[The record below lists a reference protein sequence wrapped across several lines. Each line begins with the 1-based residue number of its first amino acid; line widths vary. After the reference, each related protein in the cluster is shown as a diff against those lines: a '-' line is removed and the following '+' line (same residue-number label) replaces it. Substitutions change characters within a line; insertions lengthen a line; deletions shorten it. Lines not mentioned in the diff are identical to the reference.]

1 MKFGG
6 LEKLMYLCVESR
18 DSYPLL
24 RKYKIMIA
32 EFTIKNF
39 SSVRTEQTLSF
50 VPEGNNLMEEEYF
63 VEVAPNVKLLKMGV
77 IYGANASGK
86 SNILRAIDF
95 FRKLMTYT
103 PASKSES
110 LDFMPFLFDDIS
122 SEEKS
127 SMSMTVWINGHK
139 YILSV
144 EYDRNKIYTETLST
158 YKTNRRSILYK
169 RTYNAENDV
178 AEVEF
183 SASTRLTKAD
193 QKIIAGNTIPNCT
206 VLAAFGKSNVGQQQL
221 KEVSEYFTASMTDLL
236 TPRKSLDEMA
246 RTALMNDHDGRL
258 KKFILYFL
266 RASDFN
272 ITDLHMLDKSH
283 ISFAHQTEA
292 GVYEMGES
300 MESSGTM
307 RLLGMSVLLYSLL
320 SGNRFMEIDEI
331 ENSIHFE
338 LVSYFLKCFLA
349 NSEGQSQLLV
359 TTHDINLLNEDFL
372 RRDVVWFTDKN
383 NEGETILERL
393 SSMGVHKNISPYNA
407 YRQGKLIK
415 LPFLDSIFFN
425 LSILPNNE
433 SK

>member
-1 MKFGG
+1 
-6 LEKLMYLCVESR
+6 
-18 DSYPLL
+18 
-24 RKYKIMIA
+24 MIA
-32 EFTIKNF
+32 EFTLKNY
-39 SSVRTEQTLSF
+39 SSIRTEQTLSF
-50 VPEGNNLMEEEYF
+50 IPMGNNLMEEEYF
-63 VEVAPNVKLLKMGV
+63 VEVAPGVKLLKMGV

-86 SNILRAIDF
+86 SNMLRAIDF
-95 FRKLMTYT
+95 FRKLMTYNPT
-103 PASKSES
+103 SKSETI
-110 LDFMPFLFDDIS
+110 DFMPFLFDDVS
-122 SEEKS
+122 SKEKTF
-127 SMSMTVWINGHK
+127 MSMTVWINGHR
-139 YILSV
+139 YIISV
-144 EYDRNKIYTETLST
+144 EFDRNRIYSESLSI
-158 YKTNRRSILYK
+158 YKTNRRSVLYK

-178 AEVEF
+178 ADIEF
-183 SASTRLTKAD
+183 STSTKLSKSD
-193 QKIIAGNTIPNCT
+193 QKIIVGNTIPNCS

-221 KEVSEYFTASMTDLL
+221 KEVSEYFTVSMTDLL
-236 TPRKSLDEMA
+236 TPRMSLDEMA
-246 RTALMNDHDGRL
+246 RTALMNDRDGRL

-272 ITDLHMLDKSH
+272 ITNLHMLDKSH
-283 ISFAHQTEA
+283 ISFVHQTEA

-307 RLLGMSVLLYSLL
+307 RLLGMAVLLYRLL
-320 SGNRFMEIDEI
+320 SANRFMEIDEI

-383 NEGETILERL
+383 NDGETILKRL
-393 SSMGVHKNISPYNA
+393 SSMGIHKNISPYNA

-425 LSILPNNE
+425 LSILPYNE
-433 SK
+433 NK

>member
-1 MKFGG
+1 
-6 LEKLMYLCVESR
+6 
-18 DSYPLL
+18 
-24 RKYKIMIA
+24 MIA

-39 SSVRTEQTLSF
+39 SSVRTEQTISF
-50 VPEGNNLMEEEYF
+50 VPEESNLMEEEYLL
-63 VEVAPNVKLLKMGV
+63 EVAPDVKLLKLGV

-95 FRKLMTYT
+95 FRKLMINN
-103 PASKSES
+103 PASKSEP

-122 SEEKS
+122 SKEKS
-127 SMSMTVWINGHK
+127 AMSMSLWLDGHR

-144 EYDRNKIYTETLST
+144 EFDRNRIYSESLSM
-158 YKTNRRSILYK
+158 YKTNRRSVLYR
-169 RTYNAENDV
+169 RTYNAEKDV

-183 SASTRLTKAD
+183 SASTKLSKAD
-193 QKIIAGNTIPNCT
+193 QKIIVGNTIPNCS

-221 KEVSEYFTASMTDLL
+221 KEVSEYFSISMTELL
-236 TPRKSLDEMA
+236 TPRISLDGIA
-246 RTALMNDHDGRL
+246 QTSLTSDLDGKL

-283 ISFAHQTEA
+283 ISFAHQTDT

-307 RLLGMSVLLYSLL
+307 RLLGMSVLLYKLL
-320 SGNRFMEIDEI
+320 SNNRFMEIDEI

-372 RRDVVWFTDKN
+372 RKDVVWFTDKN

-393 SSMGVHKNISPYNA
+393 SAMGIHKNISPYNA

>member
-1 MKFGG
+1 
-6 LEKLMYLCVESR
+6 
-18 DSYPLL
+18 
-24 RKYKIMIA
+24 MIA
-32 EFTIKNF
+32 EFTLKNY
-39 SSVRTEQTLSF
+39 SSVRTEQTISF
-50 VPEGNNLMEEEYF
+50 IPQGNHLMEEEYL
-63 VEVAPNVKLLKMGV
+63 VEVTPGVKLLKMGV

-86 SNILRAIDF
+86 SNLLRGIDF
-95 FRKLMTYT
+95 FRKLMTYN
-103 PASKSES
+103 PASKSEP
-110 LDFMPFLFDDIS
+110 LDFMPFLFDDVS
-122 SEEKS
+122 SKEKS
-127 SMSMTVWINGHK
+127 FMSMTVWINGHR
-139 YILSV
+139 YIMSV
-144 EYDRNKIYTETLST
+144 EFDRNRIYSESLSM
-158 YKTNRRSILYK
+158 YKTNRRSVLYK
-169 RTYNAENDV
+169 RTYNAESDV
-178 AEVEF
+178 AEIEF
-183 SASTRLTKAD
+183 SASTKLSKSD
-193 QKIIAGNTIPNCT
+193 QKIIVGNTIPNCT
-206 VLAAFGKSNVGQQQL
+206 VLAAFGKSNVGQPQL

-236 TPRKSLDEMA
+236 TPRMSLDEMA

-283 ISFAHQTEA
+283 ISFAHRTET
-292 GVYEMGES
+292 GRYEMGES

-307 RLLGMSVLLYSLL
+307 RLLGMAVLLYRLL

-349 NSEGQSQLLV
+349 NSEGHSQLIV
-359 TTHDINLLNEDFL
+359 TTHDINLLNDDFL

-393 SSMGVHKNISPYNA
+393 SSMGIHKNISAYNA

-425 LSILPNNE
+425 LSILPENE